1 MGKFFLHWLSF
12 VLESLLA
19 PYTIVLPNL
28 YDSRVV
34 CWHSETINSNG
45 QVPPTTTPTSRTR
58 LCI

>member
-34 CWHSETINSNG
+34 C
-45 QVPPTTTPTSRTR
+45 
-58 LCI
+58 